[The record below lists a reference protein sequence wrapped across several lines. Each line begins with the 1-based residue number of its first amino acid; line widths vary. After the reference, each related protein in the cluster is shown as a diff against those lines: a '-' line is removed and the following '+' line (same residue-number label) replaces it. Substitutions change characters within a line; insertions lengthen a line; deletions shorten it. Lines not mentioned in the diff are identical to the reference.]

1 MDQKRRDFFRNLG
14 SKSVGLAAGAVAPTM
29 LYLDSLKAEIKSVS
43 QELNQ
48 KLARSSDELISQ
60 IQRLNSRLD
69 RAAITMTYQQAQIIL
84 IFFLLLVSFAIDAG
98 MTATWVL
105 V

>member
-1 MDQKRRDFFRNLG
+1 MNHKRREFFRNLG

-29 LYLDSLKAEIKSVS
+29 LYMDSLKAEIKAIS

-48 KLARSSDELISQ
+48 KLAKSTDELKVQ
-60 IQRLNSRLD
+60 IQKLNSRLD
-69 RAAITMTYQQAQIIL
+69 KAALTMTYQQAQICL
-84 IFFLLLVSFAIDAG
+84 IFVLLLASFAIDAG
-98 MTATWVL
+98 MTATWML

>member
-14 SKSVGLAAGAVAPTM
+14 SKSAGLAAGAVAPTV
-29 LYLDSLKAEIKSVS
+29 LYASYLKNDMEALSRKLSQRLSKSADELKA
-43 QELNQ
+43 
-48 KLARSSDELISQ
+48 Q

-69 RAAITMTYQQAQIIL
+69 KAALTMTYQQAQICF
-84 IFFLLLVSFAIDAG
+84 IFVLLLVSFAIDAG
-98 MTATWVL
+98 MTATWIL

>member
-29 LYLDSLKAEIKSVS
+29 LYIDSLKAEIKSAS
-43 QELNQ
+43 QKLNQ
-48 KLARSSDELISQ
+48 KLAKSSDELISQ
-60 IQRLNSRLD
+60 MQMLSSRLD
-69 RAAITMTYQQAQIIL
+69 RAAIIMTYQQAQIFL

-98 MTATWVL
+98 MTATWIL

>member
-1 MDQKRRDFFRNLG
+1 MYTI
-14 SKSVGLAAGAVAPTM
+14 AGAVAPAIVYM
-29 LYLDSLKAEIKSVS
+29 DSFKIQIDALG

-48 KLARSSDELISQ
+48 KLARSTDELISQ

-69 RAAITMTYQQAQIIL
+69 RTTLTMTYQQAQIFL

-98 MTATWVL
+98 MTATWIL

>member
-1 MDQKRRDFFRNLG
+1 MDQKRREFFRNLG
-14 SKSVGLAAGAVAPTM
+14 SKSAGLAAGAVAPTM
-29 LYLDSLKAEIKSVS
+29 LYVGSLKKEIASMS

-48 KLARSSDELISQ
+48 KLAKSSDELISQ
-60 IQRLNSRLD
+60 MQMLSSRLD
-69 RAAITMTYQQAQIIL
+69 RAAITMTYQQAQIFL

-98 MTATWVL
+98 MTATWIL

>member
-29 LYLDSLKAEIKSVS
+29 LYIDSLKSEIKTVS

-48 KLARSSDELISQ
+48 KLARSTDELISQ

-69 RAAITMTYQQAQIIL
+69 RTTLTMTYQQAQIFL

-98 MTATWVL
+98 MTATWIL

>member
-29 LYLDSLKAEIKSVS
+29 LYIDSLKAEIKSVS

-48 KLARSSDELISQ
+48 KLARTTDELISQ
-60 IQRLNSRLD
+60 IQRLNNRLD
-69 RAAITMTYQQAQIIL
+69 RAALTMTYQQAQIYFI
-84 IFFLLLVSFAIDAG
+84 FLLLVVSFVIDAG
-98 MTATWVL
+98 MTATWIL